1 MDYSIKQT
9 AELLNISKST
19 VYRQLNKAMQNGAKN
34 LQKKCEN
41 SATLV
46 TQKGFDYLSQL
57 NNISDDNYKQE
68 KQEKTDISLETIIK
82 QQQQVIE
89 LLQEQIK
96 IKDNEILNLIT
107 QAENYQVLLLQEKQD
122 KLLVADTQKESSNN
136 IRNVDLNLE
145 KSKKFNLFSW
155 IFRKK

>member
-1 MDYSIKQT
+1 M
-9 AELLNISKST
+9 
-19 VYRQLNKAMQNGAKN
+19 
-34 LQKKCEN
+34 
-41 SATLV
+41 

-145 KSKKFNLFSW
+145 KSKKVNLFSW

>member
-19 VYRQLNKAMQNGAKN
+19 VYRQLNKAMQNGEKN
-34 LQKKCEN
+34 LQKKCKN

-46 TQKGFDYLSQL
+46 TQKGFDYLLQL

-145 KSKKFNLFSW
+145 KSKKVNLFSW

>member
-34 LQKKCEN
+34 LQKKSEN

-46 TQKGFDYLSQL
+46 TQKGFDYLSKL
-57 NNISDDNYKQE
+57 NNISDDNCKQE
-68 KQEKTDISLETIIK
+68 QDDISSENIIK
-82 QQQQVIE
+82 QQQQMID

-96 IKDNEILNLIT
+96 IKDTEISNLMT
-107 QAENYQVLLLQEKQD
+107 QAQNYQVLLLQEKQN
-122 KLLVADTQKESSNN
+122 KLLVDDTLNDCEGVSSLNTDTDKQK
-136 IRNVDLNLE
+136 
-145 KSKKFNLFSW
+145 KGKLFSW
-155 IFRKK
+155 IFGKK

>member
-46 TQKGFDYLSQL
+46 TQKGFDYLSNL
-57 NNISDDNYKQE
+57 NNISADNCKQE
-68 KQEKTDISLETIIK
+68 QDDISSENIIK
-82 QQQQVIE
+82 QQQQMIN

-96 IKDNEILNLIT
+96 IKDTEISNLMT
-107 QAENYQVLLLQEKQD
+107 QAQNYQVLLLQEKQN
-122 KLLVADTQKESSNN
+122 KLLVDDTLNGCEGVSSLNSDTDKQK
-136 IRNVDLNLE
+136 
-145 KSKKFNLFSW
+145 KGKLFSW
-155 IFRKK
+155 IFGKK

>member
-46 TQKGFDYLSQL
+46 TQKGFDYLSKL
-57 NNISDDNYKQE
+57 NNISDDNCKQE
-68 KQEKTDISLETIIK
+68 QDDIASENIIK
-82 QQQQVIE
+82 QQQQMID

-96 IKDNEILNLIT
+96 IKDTEISNLMT
-107 QAENYQVLLLQEKQD
+107 QAQNYQVLLLQEKQN
-122 KLLVADTQKESSNN
+122 KLLVDDTLNDCEGVSSLDADTDKQK
-136 IRNVDLNLE
+136 
-145 KSKKFNLFSW
+145 KGKLFSW
-155 IFRKK
+155 IFGKK

>member
-46 TQKGFDYLSQL
+46 TQKGFDYLSKL
-57 NNISDDNYKQE
+57 NNISDDNCKQE
-68 KQEKTDISLETIIK
+68 QDDISSENIIK
-82 QQQQVIE
+82 QQQQMID

-96 IKDNEILNLIT
+96 TKDTEISNLMT
-107 QAENYQVLLLQEKQD
+107 QAQNYQVLLLQEKQN
-122 KLLVADTQKESSNN
+122 KLLVDDTLNDCEGVSSLNTDTDKQK
-136 IRNVDLNLE
+136 
-145 KSKKFNLFSW
+145 KGKLFSW
-155 IFRKK
+155 IFGKK

>member
-46 TQKGFDYLSQL
+46 TQKGFDYLSKL
-57 NNISDDNYKQE
+57 NNISDDNFKQE
-68 KQEKTDISLETIIK
+68 QDDISSENIIK
-82 QQQQVIE
+82 QQQQMID

-96 IKDNEILNLIT
+96 IKDTEISNLMT
-107 QAENYQVLLLQEKQD
+107 QAQNYQVLLLQEKQN
-122 KLLVADTQKESSNN
+122 KLLVDDTLNDCEGVSSLNADTDKQK
-136 IRNVDLNLE
+136 
-145 KSKKFNLFSW
+145 KGKLFSW
-155 IFRKK
+155 IFGKK

>member
-46 TQKGFDYLSQL
+46 TQKGFDYLSKL
-57 NNISDDNYKQE
+57 NNISDDNCKQE
-68 KQEKTDISLETIIK
+68 QDDISSENIIK
-82 QQQQVIE
+82 QQQQMIN

-96 IKDNEILNLIT
+96 IKDTEISNLMT
-107 QAENYQVLLLQEKQD
+107 QAQNYQVLLLQEKQN
-122 KLLVADTQKESSNN
+122 KLLVDDTLNDCEGVSSLNSDTDKQK
-136 IRNVDLNLE
+136 
-145 KSKKFNLFSW
+145 KGKLFSW
-155 IFRKK
+155 IFGKK

>member
-46 TQKGFDYLSQL
+46 TQKGFDYLSKL
-57 NNISDDNYKQE
+57 NNISDDNCKQE
-68 KQEKTDISLETIIK
+68 QDDISSENIIK
-82 QQQQVIE
+82 QQQQMIN

-96 IKDNEILNLIT
+96 IKDTEISNLMT
-107 QAENYQVLLLQEKQD
+107 QAQNYQVLLLQEKQN
-122 KLLVADTQKESSNN
+122 KLLVDDTLNDCEGVSSLNSDADKQK
-136 IRNVDLNLE
+136 
-145 KSKKFNLFSW
+145 KGKLFSW
-155 IFRKK
+155 IFGKK

>member
-46 TQKGFDYLSQL
+46 TQKGFDYLSKL
-57 NNISDDNYKQE
+57 NNISDDNCKQE
-68 KQEKTDISLETIIK
+68 QDDISSENIIK
-82 QQQQVIE
+82 QQQQMID

-96 IKDNEILNLIT
+96 IKDTEISNLMT
-107 QAENYQVLLLQEKQD
+107 QAQNYQVLLLQEKQN
-122 KLLVADTQKESSNN
+122 KLLVDDTLNDCEGVSSLNTDTDKQK
-136 IRNVDLNLE
+136 
-145 KSKKFNLFSW
+145 KGKLFSW
-155 IFRKK
+155 IFGKK